1 MARYLLRSLVRM
13 MVAIWGISVMAF
25 VLTYVIGDPV
35 SVLLP
40 WDTPREAREEYRRQM
55 GLDQPLPVQYL
66 RFAGG
71 AVRGDFGDSFYA
83 KKPATSLVL
92 ERMPATLIL
101 TFSGLILALAIS
113 IPAGVISAYK
123 RYTWIDNVVTIL
135 AIAGQAM
142 PIFWFGLMLIILFAV
157 NLRLLP
163 ASGYGTWQNLVLP
176 AVCLSV
182 FLAPITMRL
191 MRSGMLDVLRADY
204 VRTARSKGLAEAA
217 VLLRHAIRNAL
228 IPVVAVIGL
237 QFGQLLGGAIVTET
251 VFAWPGV
258 ASLVVNAIRN
268 TDYPIVQAAV
278 MLLAGLITVI
288 NLITDAIIYTLDPR
302 ISRQ

>member
-71 AVRGDFGDSFYA
+71 AVRGDFGNSFYA

-191 MRSGMLDVLRADY
+191 MRSGMLDVLHADY
-204 VRTARSKGLAEAA
+204 VRTARSKGLAEAT
-217 VLLRHAIRNAL
+217 VLLRHTIRNAL

>member
-35 SVLLP
+35 TVLLP

-71 AVRGDFGDSFYA
+71 AVRGDFGNSFYA

-123 RYTWIDNVVTIL
+123 PYTWIDNVVTIL

-191 MRSGMLDVLRADY
+191 MRSGMLDVLHADY
-204 VRTARSKGLAEAA
+204 VRTARSKGLAEAT

-278 MLLAGLITVI
+278 MLLAGVITVI

>member
-1 MARYLLRSLVRM
+1 
-13 MVAIWGISVMAF
+13 
-25 VLTYVIGDPV
+25 
-35 SVLLP
+35 
-40 WDTPREAREEYRRQM
+40 
-55 GLDQPLPVQYL
+55 
-66 RFAGG
+66 
-71 AVRGDFGDSFYA
+71 
-83 KKPATSLVL
+83 
-92 ERMPATLIL
+92 
-101 TFSGLILALAIS
+101 
-113 IPAGVISAYK
+113 
-123 RYTWIDNVVTIL
+123 VVTIL

-163 ASGYGTWQNLVLP
+163 ASGYGTWQNLLLP

-191 MRSGMLDVLRADY
+191 MRSGMLDVLHADY
-204 VRTARSKGLAEAA
+204 VRTARSKGLAEAT

>member
-13 MVAIWGISVMAF
+13 MLAMWGISVIAF

-35 SVLLP
+35 TVLLP

-71 AVRGDFGDSFYA
+71 AVRGDFGNSFYA

-123 RYTWIDNVVTIL
+123 RYTWTDNVVTIL

-176 AVCLSV
+176 ALCLSV

-191 MRSGMLDVLRADY
+191 MRSGMLDVLHADY
-204 VRTARSKGLAEAA
+204 VRTARSKGLAEAT
-217 VLLRHAIRNAL
+217 VLIRHAIRNAL

-268 TDYPIVQAAV
+268 TDYPIVQAGV

-288 NLITDAIIYTLDPR
+288 NLVTDAIIYTLDPR

>member
-13 MVAIWGISVMAF
+13 IVAIWGISVMAF

-35 SVLLP
+35 TVLLP

-55 GLDQPLPVQYL
+55 GLDQPLAVQYL

-71 AVRGDFGDSFYA
+71 AVRGDFGNSFYA

-191 MRSGMLDVLRADY
+191 MRSGMLDVLHADY
-204 VRTARSKGLAEAA
+204 VRTARSKGLTEAT

-228 IPVVAVIGL
+228 IPVVAVVGL

-288 NLITDAIIYTLDPR
+288 NLVTDATIYTLDPR

>member
-1 MARYLLRSLVRM
+1 MVRYLLRSLVRM
-13 MVAIWGISVMAF
+13 MVAIWGISLIAF

-35 SVLLP
+35 TVLLP

-71 AVRGDFGDSFYA
+71 AVRGDFGNSFYA

-92 ERMPATLIL
+92 QRMPATLIL

-191 MRSGMLDVLRADY
+191 MRSGMLDVLHADY
-204 VRTARSKGLAEAA
+204 VRTARSKGLAEAT

>member
-25 VLTYVIGDPV
+25 VLTYVIGDPLT
-35 SVLLP
+35 VLLP
-40 WDTPREAREEYRRQM
+40 WDTPKEAREEYRRQM

-66 RFAGG
+66 RFASG
-71 AVRGDFGDSFYA
+71 AVRADFGNSFYA

-123 RYTWIDNVVTIL
+123 PYTWIDNVVTIL

-142 PIFWFGLMLIILFAV
+142 PIFWLGLMLMILFAV

-191 MRSGMLDVLRADY
+191 MRSGMLDVLHADY
-204 VRTARSKGLAEAA
+204 VRTARSKGLAEAT

>member
-25 VLTYVIGDPV
+25 VLTYVIGDPLT
-35 SVLLP
+35 VLLP

-55 GLDQPLPVQYL
+55 GLDQPLLVQYL

-71 AVRGDFGDSFYA
+71 AVRGDFGNSFYA

-163 ASGYGTWQNLVLP
+163 ASGYGTWQNLLLP

-191 MRSGMLDVLRADY
+191 MRSGMLDVLHADY
-204 VRTARSKGLAEAA
+204 VRTARSKGLAEAT